1 MNVVFFDFDKTLTCV
16 DTTLPFAFFLCK
28 ERNKRYRYLHVIILF
43 LLYRFVIITHR
54 RFKQKLCEILVKNMA
69 KEHIIALSHK
79 FFDLYFDSI
88 KNDKVIEKCCEHSYN
103 GDLIYIV
110 SSNFDFFL
118 EPVYNLLPLQR
129 IEATMASSIN
139 DIFTGKLNGD
149 VCDDDEK
156 LARAMSLMS
165 QIPHENTVFYGD
177 NAGDYS
183 LMKKADIYYIVRYPE
198 VTFAKKFRRLLK
210 AFCGRFDFQKTE
222 IYFNSRF

>member
-1 MNVVFFDFDKTLTCV
+1 MNAVFFDFDKTLTCV

-28 ERNKRYRYLHVIILF
+28 ERNKRYRYLYVIILF
-43 LLYRFVIITHR
+43 LLYRFRFITHQ
-54 RFKQKLCEILVKNMA
+54 RFKQKLCEILVKNVA
-69 KEHIIALSHK
+69 KEQIIALSHK

-88 KNDKVIEKCCEHSYN
+88 KNDKVIEKCLEHSDN

-118 EPVYNLLPLQR
+118 QPVYNLLPLKR
-129 IEATMASSIN
+129 IEATRASLIN

-165 QIPHENTVFYGD
+165 QIPHENTIFYGD
-177 NAGDYS
+177 SAGDYS
-183 LMKKADIYYIVRYPE
+183 LMKKADNI
-198 VTFAKKFRRLLK
+198 
-210 AFCGRFDFQKTE
+210 
-222 IYFNSRF
+222 